1 MKGGWDV
8 EHMLKDLFQ
17 IKRVLTRLGRQKVR
31 GEISNNIHI
40 ISICQG
46 VVMNVCFFR
55 GEFKTLTVN
64 HKRC

>member
-40 ISICQG
+40 IYKSQG
-46 VVMNVCFFR
+46 VVMNVCFF
-55 GEFKTLTVN
+55 GVN
-64 HKRC
+64 LKH

>member
-31 GEISNNIHI
+31 GEISNIHI
-40 ISICQG
+40 IYKFIK
-46 VVMNVCFFR
+46 VRV
-55 GEFKTLTVN
+55 L
-64 HKRC
+64 